1 MDIKMQN
8 KLSIEREQLSIERAQ
23 FEEIERKQK

>member
-23 FEEIERKQK
+23 FEEIERQKK